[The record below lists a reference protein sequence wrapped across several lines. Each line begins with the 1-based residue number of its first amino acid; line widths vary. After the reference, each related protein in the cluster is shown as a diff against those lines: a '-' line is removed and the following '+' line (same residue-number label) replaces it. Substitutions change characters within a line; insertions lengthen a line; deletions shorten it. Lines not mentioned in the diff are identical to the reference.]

1 MQSSILDDSGCARK
15 AILLWKKKA
24 SCDRKR
30 AFGDWRNLTTA
41 VLEKGP
47 EVVSITTGG
56 KYSILGFLFK
66 AVAHSSGFDRI
77 RPTEQTNSQAC
88 QDCLSAQ
95 VRPGRRTRSIKV
107 PLAAIEAV
115 RQTRRSRSSRCQ
127 RGEFGRIDVGII
139 ADFVPQFPEAATPN
153 SSAHIMPSNQSGSK
167 AQSKSKNTLSD
178 STSETKTSKAKG
190 SPYDRNCEQ
199 NLIDNGIYPPNYHFP
214 DGRATPKPNNENE
227 ILARL
232 GQPRPSLSPSQFSE
246 KAFRSFQQKNA
257 RALNDDAV
265 MIDVFPVI
273 QGNAQIPSAKNIV
286 FGNLD
291 RLTPGNLVDAKPDF
305 YDGACPTQIHR
316 QIRKELGSYITP
328 SPQQQAPALPNFFT
342 EVRGPDG
349 SAAVAITQA
358 CYDGALGA
366 RAIHKLQSLR
376 QEPIC
381 DNNAYTITSIY
392 YDGTLKIYTIHSTQ
406 ATDLEDSHEYYMTQ
420 LGAFSTT
427 DTNPETFRRGAGAF
441 RNARDWAKEQRDRL
455 IAAANS
461 RVTDMPKEESTLE
474 SSSCSMSQST
484 TEPVVLESEKSADE
498 LSQDMG
504 RYSRPS
510 NKRLKR
516 EPEKCSSN
524 LRPEKS
530 HPENNRSS
538 RSTDRRSHMG

>member
-1 MQSSILDDSGCARK
+1 MTQAAPEKL
-15 AILLWKKKA
+15 
-24 SCDRKR
+24 SCCGKRKR
-30 AFGDWRNLTTA
+30 AATEKEHSAIGATSQQPSWKRGQRSFQSQQEANTA
-41 VLEKGP
+41 YWDSFSKLW
-47 EVVSITTGG
+47 
-56 KYSILGFLFK
+56 L
-66 AVAHSSGFDRI
+66 
-77 RPTEQTNSQAC
+77 
-88 QDCLSAQ
+88 
-95 VRPGRRTRSIKV
+95 
-107 PLAAIEAV
+107 
-115 RQTRRSRSSRCQ
+115 TRRALT
-127 RGEFGRIDVGII
+127 EFGRRNRQTARPVRTASPRRLDLGGEPDLLKYPSQQLKQFARHGGPDLRDVRG
-139 ADFVPQFPEAATPN
+139 FPEAATPN

-273 QGNAQIPSAKNIV
+273 QGNAQIPSAKNMV

-349 SAAVAITQA
+349 SAAMAITQA

-427 DTNPETFRRGAGAF
+427 DTNPETFRRGVGAF